1 MQGWAPDTVSLWG
14 MSGLYRSIGQYA
26 ILMRMAFS
34 RPERGKVYWR
44 LIVAEAYK
52 LGVQSLGI
60 VALLSL
66 FMGAVVT
73 LQTAANIDSGW
84 IPKWTIGFTT
94 RQTMILEFS
103 STIVC
108 LILSGKV
115 GSNVASEIGTMR
127 ITEQIDALDIMGV
140 NSAGYL
146 IFPKI
151 VAAVFIFPFLVM
163 ISMGLGIT
171 AGAAVGTA
179 SGAISLTDFRYGLQY
194 YFNVFDVT
202 YTLIKTLFFAFIIT
216 SVSSYHGYYTRGG
229 ALEVGQSS
237 TKAVVYSIILIMI
250 CNYMLTQIMLL

>member
-1 MQGWAPDTVSLWG
+1 MGE
-14 MSGLYRSIGQYA
+14 YA
-26 ILMRMAFS
+26 LLMRMAFS

-44 LIVAEAYK
+44 LTVAEVYK

-146 IFPKI
+146 ILPKI
-151 VAAVFIFPFLVM
+151 IAAVFIFPFLVM
-163 ISMGLGIT
+163 ISMSLGIT
-171 AGAAVGTA
+171 AGAAVGT
-179 SGAISLTDFRYGLQY
+179 STGAISLTDFEIGLQY
-194 YFNVFDVT
+194 YFDTFDVT

-237 TKAVVYSIILIMI
+237 TRAVVHSIILIMI